1 MIYKIFIIHLIIS
14 LIYFAVCLKY
24 KGLQESIYRF
34 VIVFLLPFFGFVYFF
49 IDMITNR
56 FIKSSDSIVKSYLD
70 YIKEKDRVD
79 YIEGIDFEKEINV
92 VPMEDSLIFNENKI
106 KRSYLIHI
114 LKKGF
119 ASHVKGLKKALEN
132 DDTETSHY
140 AAAALM
146 EIKNQFELMIQS
158 TSEKYER
165 DKNDVSLLQEYV
177 NILKKYLNSNIP
189 DKVDYYRY
197 LKEYSIVLEKLL
209 SKHKTS
215 EVYFTDKISCDI
227 ELGDYD
233 SAGEFC
239 QRFLSYF
246 PNSEKPYIALM
257 KLKYFTH
264 NYKAF
269 TAVLNNL
276 KKADF
281 SLSERAKSIINFW
294 ERIYT
299 NVS

>member
-1 MIYKIFIIHLIIS
+1 M
-14 LIYFAVCLKY
+14 
-24 KGLQESIYRF
+24 
-34 VIVFLLPFFGFVYFF
+34 
-49 IDMITNR
+49 
-56 FIKSSDSIVKSYLD
+56 
-70 YIKEKDRVD
+70 
-79 YIEGIDFEKEINV
+79 
-92 VPMEDSLIFNENKI
+92 
-106 KRSYLIHI
+106 
-114 LKKGF
+114 
-119 ASHVKGLKKALEN
+119 
-132 DDTETSHY
+132 
-140 AAAALM
+140 
-146 EIKNQFELMIQS
+146 
-158 TSEKYER
+158 
-165 DKNDVSLLQEYV
+165 
-177 NILKKYLNSNIP
+177 
-189 DKVDYYRY
+189 
-197 LKEYSIVLEKLL
+197 L